1 MNLRFEKLTSPI
13 YPAYLHVGDYSI
25 GLEPELIQAL
35 KESTQLDQARFYEN
49 LIQKVGINRYLRE
62 MIQEAVA
69 KAEDPGL
76 LAKQLQ
82 AELQSL

>member
-1 MNLRFEKLTSPI
+1 MNLRFEKLPGPI

-25 GLEPELIQAL
+25 ALEPELVQTL
-35 KESTQLDQARFYEN
+35 KESTQLDQTRFFDN

-76 LAKQLQ
+76 LAKQMQ
-82 AELQSL
+82 AELQGL

>member
-1 MNLRFEKLTSPI
+1 MNLRFEKLPSPI

-25 GLEPELIQAL
+25 ALEPELVQTL
-35 KESTQLDQARFYEN
+35 KGSEQFDQARFFEN
-49 LIQKVGINRYLRE
+49 LIEKVGINRYLRE
-62 MIQEAVA
+62 MIQEAIS

-82 AELQSL
+82 AELQEL

>member
-1 MNLRFEKLTSPI
+1 MKSSQAPSIPLTFTLEIIPSR
-13 YPAYLHVGDYSI
+13 
-25 GLEPELIQAL
+25 LEPELVQTL
-35 KESTQLDQARFYEN
+35 KESTQLDQTRFFEN
-49 LIQKVGINRYLRE
+49 LIQKVGMNRYLRE

-82 AELQSL
+82 AELQTL

>member
-1 MNLRFEKLTSPI
+1 MNLRFEKLPGPI

-25 GLEPELIQAL
+25 ALEPELVQTL
-35 KESTQLDQARFYEN
+35 KEGAQLDQARFFEN
-49 LIQKVGINRYLRE
+49 LIQKIGINRYLRE

>member
-1 MNLRFEKLTSPI
+1 MNLRFEKLPGPI

-25 GLEPELIQAL
+25 ALEPELVQAL
-35 KESTQLDQARFYEN
+35 KETTQLDQTRFFEN
-49 LIQKVGINRYLRE
+49 LVQKVGMNRYLRE

-82 AELQSL
+82 AELQTL

>member
-1 MNLRFEKLTSPI
+1 MNLRFEKLPGPI

-25 GLEPELIQAL
+25 ALEPELVQSL
-35 KESTQLDQARFYEN
+35 KESTQFDQARFLEN
-49 LIQKVGINRYLRE
+49 LIQKVGMNRYLRE
-62 MIQEAVA
+62 MIHEAVA

>member
-1 MNLRFEKLTSPI
+1 MNLRFEKLPGPI

-25 GLEPELIQAL
+25 ALEPELIQAL
-35 KESTQLDQARFYEN
+35 KENIPLDQTRFFEN
-49 LIQKVGINRYLRE
+49 LIQKVGTNRYLRE

-69 KAEDPGL
+69 KAEDPAL

-82 AELQSL
+82 QELKEL

>member
-1 MNLRFEKLTSPI
+1 MNLRFEKLPGPV

-25 GLEPELIQAL
+25 ALEPELIQIL
-35 KESTQLDQARFYEN
+35 KESVQFDQARFFEY

-62 MIQEAVA
+62 MIQGAIA
-69 KAEDPGL
+69 KTEDPAL

-82 AELQSL
+82 QELQTL

>member
-1 MNLRFEKLTSPI
+1 MNLRFEKLPGPI
-13 YPAYLHVGDYSI
+13 YPAYLHVGDYSVA
-25 GLEPELIQAL
+25 LEPELIQTL
-35 KESTQLDQARFYEN
+35 KESTQLDQARFFEN

-62 MIQEAVA
+62 MIQEAIA
-69 KAEDPGL
+69 KADDPAL